1 MSKSLTQITR
11 DLLIAQQEYE
21 IFNSDDLKE
30 RIDQLRDEQYKKEDG
45 IYFFYK
51 DFDKEI
57 EVFSEQI
64 VKAQRYVKFLKNEQ
78 ERMKAYLLSSHQMTG
93 SLPKHSALNP
103 IKVRKSAGAV
113 DIIDEEKIPKE
124 YYVPVTTYKLD
135 KKRILSDL
143 KAGKEIKGVRLKQN
157 DFITG
162 LK

>member
-1 MSKSLTQITR
+1 MSKSLTTITR
-11 DLLIAQQEYE
+11 DLLIAQHEYE
-21 IFNSDDLKE
+21 IFESDDLKE

-57 EVFSEQI
+57 DIFSEQI

-78 ERMKAYLLSSHQMTG
+78 ERMKMYLLSSHQMTG

-103 IKVRKSAGAV
+103 IKIRKSAGAV
-113 DIIDEEKIPKE
+113 DIIDEEKIPDE
-124 YYVPVTTYKLD
+124 YWVTVTSKKID

-143 KAGKEIKGVRLKQN
+143 KAGKEIKGVRLKHN